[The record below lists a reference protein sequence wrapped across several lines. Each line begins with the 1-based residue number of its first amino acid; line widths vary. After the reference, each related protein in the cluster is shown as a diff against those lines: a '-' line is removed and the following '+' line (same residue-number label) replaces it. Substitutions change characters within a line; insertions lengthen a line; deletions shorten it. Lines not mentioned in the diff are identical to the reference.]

1 MIRRQ
6 FSGLRDVC
14 SGGASSAK
22 RKPGEVPVQGLMQNQ
37 PLLLSSL
44 LRHAERFHAQT
55 EIVSR
60 TVEGPI
66 HRYGYGEAA
75 RRTRKLADALQ
86 RFGVKQGDR
95 VATLAWNTFRH
106 FEIEHGVTGLGAVW
120 HAINPRLVPAQIAYI
135 AGHAEDMVL
144 FFDTTFLPLVEK
156 LAPELKSVRLMVV
169 MASRDAMPKS
179 ELLGLQCYEELL
191 ESGDESF
198 EWPVFDE
205 LSASSLFYTSG
216 TTGNPKGVLYSHR
229 SDLLHCLSISGA
241 YSMGFTARDTVLPMT
256 PMFHANGAWGLTHA
270 APMVGAKLVLPG
282 PKMDGASIAELIANE
297 GVTIAAG
304 VPTLYSNLLQHYEAT
319 ASQPRTLERIVVAG
333 SAPAVSMIGRFER
346 MGVSVNHVWGM
357 TETSPS
363 GTSPQP
369 SRRAAVLSMQD
380 RLDRKTSQGQPI
392 YGVDVKVADENGVE
406 MPRNGKSSGRLMVR
420 GPWIIGSYFR
430 DDRPLLEDGW
440 FNTGDIAVMESDNT
454 IRLTDRAKDII
465 KSGGEW
471 ISSIDVENLVIGCP
485 GVAEAAV
492 IGVPHPKWE
501 ERPLLVVVPKPG
513 VALSPASI
521 TAWLDGKIAK
531 WWLPDDVVFVE
542 ALSYGATGKIQKM
555 ELRRRY
561 ADHYVSLAATAG
573 RDQLT
578 SAQ

>member
-1 MIRRQ
+1 
-6 FSGLRDVC
+6 
-14 SGGASSAK
+14 
-22 RKPGEVPVQGLMQNQ
+22 MQNQ

-44 LRHAERFHAQT
+44 LRHAERFHGQT

-66 HRYGYGEAA
+66 HRYGYAEAA
-75 RRTRKLADALQ
+75 RRARKLADAL
-86 RFGVKQGDR
+86 RRSGVASGDR

-106 FEIEHGVTGLGAVW
+106 FEIEHAVTGMGAVW

-135 AGHAEDMVL
+135 AGHAEDVAL
-144 FFDTTFLPLVEK
+144 FLDATFLPLVEK
-156 LAPELKSVRLMVV
+156 LAPELRSVRVMVMMV
-169 MASRDAMPKS
+169 SRENMPQTALS
-179 ELLGLQCYEELL
+179 GLQCYEDFL
-191 ESGDESF
+191 ETGDDDF

-241 YSMGFTARDTVLPMT
+241 YSMGFTARDTILPMT

-282 PKMDGASIAELIANE
+282 PKLDGASIAELIANE
-297 GVTIAAG
+297 GVTVAAG
-304 VPTLYSNLLQHYEAT
+304 VPTLYSNLLQHYDAT
-319 ASQPRTLERIVVAG
+319 GSQPRTLERIVVAG
-333 SAPAVSMIGRFER
+333 SAPAPSMISRLER

-392 YGVDVKVADENGVE
+392 YGVDIKVADEDGNE
-406 MPRNGKSSGRLMVR
+406 LPRDGKSSGRLLVR

-430 DDRPLLEDGW
+430 DDKPLLEDGW
-440 FNTGDIAVMESDNT
+440 FNTGDIAVMDSDNT

-471 ISSIDVENLVIGCP
+471 ISSIDVENLVMGCA

-501 ERPLLVVVPKPG
+501 ERPLLVVVKKPDA
-513 VALSPASI
+513 ALSAASVI
-521 TAWLDGKIAK
+521 AWLEGRIAK
-531 WWLPDDVVFVE
+531 WWMPDDVVFVE
-542 ALSYGATGKIQKM
+542 SLSYGATGKIQKM
-555 ELRRRY
+555 DLRRRF
-561 ADHYVSLAATAG
+561 ADHYMSAATEGDVRKTAG
-573 RDQLT
+573 A
-578 SAQ
+578 AQ